1 MSALVFLSIAVALT
15 LLGSAILLFRYRKPP
30 PSEWGIDEF
39 RREMQAL
46 APHEEEPR
54 RGRPAAEPPGDW

>member
-1 MSALVFLSIAVALT
+1 MSALVFLSIAVALS

-46 APHEEEPR
+46 APNEEEPR
-54 RGRPAAEPPGDW
+54 RAPPAANPQREW